1 MKSVMN
7 VIVTTYTI
15 AICWVRERDK
25 KRRERNHRRSTGWE
39 SGTDSRVYIWKKK
52 KKSTSEW
59 ARESNGLGWS
69 AACHMVELTRT
80 EVTMIPAWLGCPSS
94 PLLHS
99 LSLIHSFQNS
109 GTDSDPDT
117 SYNFNLDLDVKSFAS
132 LLPQREEKR
141 KAKVFLW
148 WQPVLP

>member
-25 KRRERNHRRSTGWE
+25 DGGREITGAAQAWKVE
-39 SGTDSRVYIWKKK
+39 QIVEFIFEKKK
-52 KKSTSEW
+52 R

-80 EVTMIPAWLGCPSS
+80 EVTMIPAWLECPSS

-99 LSLIHSFQNS
+99 FSLIHSSQNS
-109 GTDSDPDT
+109 GTKH
-117 SYNFNLDLDVKSFAS
+117 FNLDLDAGCPVSCFSSSAERRKEKSEGLFVMTAGATPG
-132 LLPQREEKR
+132 LE
-141 KAKVFLW
+141 
-148 WQPVLP
+148 